1 MSGDGRNKRRLAI
14 IGVSS
19 VLLVALVVAVTVGV
33 TWSQSESDEDD
44 RSSDKIVSNKVKAVQ
59 SLCAPTDY
67 KKECEESLVAEGGNS
82 TDPKQLIMSAFNIT
96 IKKIEKGIH
105 ESNLLHEAEKDPRSK
120 EALQTC
126 KHLMDLSIGEFR
138 KSLATFQT
146 FDFYSLDKILMNLK
160 VWLSGAITYQET
172 CIEGFEEVKSDA
184 GLKMKQALS
193 SAMHMSSNGLAIV
206 NDMAEALSSLHI
218 TKQGRRL
225 LNDQEDDGSEGGEVA
240 GNEDGA
246 PARPD
251 GGDFDLPSW
260 IDENPAARRLMTTSE
275 HKGKLKPDVVVAKD
289 GSGKYKKIKEALKRV
304 PKKNKKPFVI
314 YIKEG
319 EYKEQVE
326 VEKHMTY
333 VVFVGDGGNK
343 TRITGKKN
351 FAAGVGTYRTATV
364 AVEGDNFIAI
374 NMGFENSAGPDG
386 HQAVALRVQSDFSIF
401 YKCQMDGY
409 QDTLYVHTMRQF
421 YRDCVITGTIDFIFG
436 DAAVV
441 MQNCTFVVRKP
452 NENQQ
457 CIVTAQGRKERH
469 QPSALVIQGG
479 SIVSD
484 PQYYKVRFKN
494 KAYLARPWKNFS
506 RTIIMET
513 FIDDLIQP
521 EGFLK
526 WDANST
532 SYKTCWYGEFNNT
545 GPGADMS
552 NRVKWNGIK
561 NLTAQHSLDFTPLR
575 YFKADYW
582 IRDTRI
588 PYNSGPMYLPALNS
602 KKISSQ

>member
-1 MSGDGRNKRRLAI
+1 MSGDGQNKRRIAI
-14 IGVSS
+14 IGISS
-19 VLLVALVVAVTVGV
+19 ILLVGMVVAVTVGV
-33 TWSQSESDEDD
+33 TWKQTDSDEEDKA
-44 RSSDKIVSNKVKAVQ
+44 SDKTVSNKVKAVQ

-67 KKECEESLVAEGGNS
+67 KRECEESLEAEAGNS
-82 TDPKQLIMSAFNIT
+82 TDPKDLIMKAFNVT
-96 IKKIEKGIH
+96 IKKIEKSLR
-105 ESNLLHEAEKDPRSK
+105 ESDTLHEAEKDPRAQ

-126 KHLMDLSIGEFR
+126 KHLMELSIGEFK
-138 KSLATFQT
+138 KSLNTFET
-146 FDFYSLDKILMNLK
+146 FDFYNLDKILMNLK

-172 CIEGFEEVKSDA
+172 CIEGFEDAKSNA
-184 GLKMKQALS
+184 GQKMKQALTAS
-193 SAMHMSSNGLAIV
+193 MHMSSNGLAIV
-206 NDMAEALSSLHI
+206 NDMAEALSNLHI

-225 LNDQEDDGSEGGEVA
+225 LNDQEDGNEDHHGEVGA
-240 GNEDGA
+240 NEDGA
-246 PARPD
+246 RPD
-251 GGDFDLPSW
+251 GDFEFPVW
-260 IDENPAARRLMTTSE
+260 VDENPAARRLLTSD
-275 HKGKLKPDVVVAKD
+275 HKSKLKPDVVVAQD
-289 GSGKYKKIKEALKRV
+289 GSGKYKKIKDALKHV

-319 EYKEQVE
+319 VYKEYVE
-326 VEKHMTY
+326 VEKDMTY

-343 TRITGKKN
+343 TRITGNKN
-351 FAAGVGTYRTATV
+351 FADGIGTYNTCTV
-364 AVEGDNFIAI
+364 SIEGDHFIAI

-386 HQAVALRVQSDFSIF
+386 HQAVALRVQADFSIF
-401 YKCQMDGY
+401 YRCQLDGY
-409 QDTLYVHTMRQF
+409 QDTLYAHTMRQF

-484 PQYYKVRFKN
+484 PKFYKVRFEN

-513 FIDDLIQP
+513 FIDDLIDP

-545 GPGADMS
+545 GPGAKKS
-552 NRVKWNGIK
+552 HRVKWNGIK
-561 NLTAQHSLDFTPLR
+561 NLTAQHALDFTPLR
-575 YFKADYW
+575 YFKSDYW
-582 IRDTRI
+582 IRETRI
-588 PYNSGPMYLPALNS
+588 PYNPTTMSSPPFS
-602 KKISSQ
+602 PQKISSQ